1 MENVLEEQNQFTSI
15 KRSVP
20 LTDSL
25 VTNNNAPRTS
35 NWLKSLSLSP
45 FLTFIFSFV
54 KSNLN
59 YLEKVSMCAYYS
71 TFKTKSKCVMM
82 KCGCSRIYTFSNQF
96 SISIPTQRYHCCNS
110 FLRLVLTSRISLTRT
125 VVGFFVCSCSKQ
137 YCFLRRGFRWTGR
150 DGTIH

>member
-1 MENVLEEQNQFTSI
+1 MKNVLEEKNQSTSI

-35 NWLKSLSLSP
+35 NWLAFSPLSP
-45 FLTFIFSFV
+45 FTFSFV

-59 YLEKVSMCAYYS
+59 YLEKVSTCTYYS
-71 TFKTKSKCVMM
+71 TLKTKPKCVMM

-125 VVGFFVCSCSKQ
+125 AVGFFVCSCSKQ
-137 YCFLRRGFRWTGR
+137 Y
-150 DGTIH
+150 